1 MYRFAESQA
10 RVGTGEA
17 AWPMGWSGEAWNAD
31 GTERGEGRG
40 GGCELRSPIPLLGA
54 RFVIEAP
61 PHFSAVCRVLLR
73 PPSPLPSRA
82 RARPPRPARGR
93 PSGPDGSQRSSPL
106 RLPRASRATAS
117 TEQAEAQLVQDGSLR
132 EPAGRPRERYV
143 THTQI
148 FCLNAARTLTRVLLT
163 STP

>member
-40 GGCELRSPIPLLGA
+40 GGGCELRSPIPLPGA

-61 PHFSAVCRVLLR
+61 PPFSAVCRVLLR
-73 PPSPLPSRA
+73 PPPPSPPALGHV
-82 RARPPRPARGR
+82 RPAQPGADR
-93 PSGPDGSQRSSPL
+93 
-106 RLPRASRATAS
+106 
-117 TEQAEAQLVQDGSLR
+117 
-132 EPAGRPRERYV
+132 
-143 THTQI
+143 
-148 FCLNAARTLTRVLLT
+148 AARTAHSAARHCACLVPRAPLHQRSKQKHNSSKMGACASQPEDPERGTLHTRR
-163 STP
+163 SSA